1 MAEWLDELVAV
12 VLAGAAEALDL
23 AKSAEEAGEILA
35 YAVEAGVSA
44 TALGDLVATATRRWG
59 NLVPPAV
66 SEARTKPPATLPQD
80 VIDSILAEDA
90 ARNEPP
96 SQNAGVPFPSQLRE
110 AAEIGAAAV
119 AAQRE
124 ARIAA
129 ASGPSQ
135 SELREA
141 AEIGA
146 ASRAAQREARI
157 AAAEDAKP
165 TDTRSGQFRNRP
177 GSADTSVA
185 PVVPQESLEDRRTR
199 ARAKVGQS
207 GSDSPGTYEEILEA
221 EIERLASSRAVL
233 IDNRKFLDAINTA
246 NGVREATGKEAKQ
259 AIHIVMAGLRKFD
272 PNVNLYD
279 LVTGTTSVSA
289 LANGNEIIGTYGF
302 QELMDL
308 LDANDMLS
316 LDAPSDF
323 PGLGQVIDSDTF
335 NEFNAAA
342 QKFKIEAGLV
352 PGGLNGEKIARGF
365 SQIDGWTDALE
376 SEEPE
381 RFMPALEEMEESGS
395 GSTGYSEFIALE
407 PPKVTKQVDRDV
419 ADHFVKTFSSEAAGA
434 EYSGPRPVAGSGR
447 AGQAGSVTSVTPDAA
462 SRVRGVAEI
471 QADIARLEERKEGIR
486 SVTAGQ
492 QLAQQMDELKAELE
506 AESETAAL
514 APSDEDV
521 LNYLASLNGTPTT
534 LDTTTPYTGAPRL
547 TAAEKTAADRNE
559 VHALLQEQFGGFAF
573 FLQQNESQL
582 NVGLTANGTIVAA
595 DDPTASTVKNVLDV
609 IAEKGIVA
617 LDRVKGVLQKTEW
630 WQTTDTRAR
639 QFDAQFGE
647 LSEPGKQ
654 EYLEPILDNLSN
666 EAQFLGGEEYAEAF
680 DLDPERARRM
690 AEQIAREGKER
701 DVDYIRGMMVA
712 ESQFAASGSALSSF
726 GEARDEI
733 KKLGADY
740 YVGVSDSDAA
750 GWAEDIYVGDRD
762 VAWMTQYFKNQATA
776 RFPSLDH
783 AINTLQITP
792 GEYFAPYK
800 YEIEQMLD
808 RDVDMMREF
817 AEVIEFIPAGAGGDV
832 ARPMT
837 MGEAR
842 TFVRGTNEWQNST
855 QGQDQASALAFAI
868 GNTFGE
874 VA

>member
-1 MAEWLDELVAV
+1 MAGWLDKLQEGLKDAV
-12 VLAGAAEALDL
+12 EALDL
-23 AKSAEEAGEILA
+23 AESAEEAGEILA
-35 YAVEAGVSA
+35 AAAKAGISA
-44 TALGDLVATATRRWG
+44 TALGDLAAVAERRWG
-59 NLVPPAV
+59 NTADSQMIYSELSDTTLAEMAV
-66 SEARTKPPATLPQD
+66 VARSSLGIGVADSASGPVAGSLPQD

-90 ARNEPP
+90 ARNELP

-110 AAEIGAAAV
+110 AGEAAA
-119 AAQRE
+119 AAAAARRE

-129 ASGPSQ
+129 S
-135 SELREA
+135 
-141 AEIGA
+141 
-146 ASRAAQREARI
+146 
-157 AAAEDAKP
+157 
-165 TDTRSGQFRNRP
+165 SGQFRNRP
-177 GSADTSVA
+177 GSADTSVAPIAPSLA

-199 ARAKVGQS
+199 ARAKLGQG
-207 GSDSPGTYEEILEA
+207 GSDSPGTYAEILEA
-221 EIERLASSRAVL
+221 EIERLALSRTVL
-233 IDNRKFLDAINTA
+233 RDNLMFLDAINTA
-246 NGVREATGKEAKQ
+246 SGVREVTDTEAKQ
-259 AIHIVMAGLRKFD
+259 PIHIVMAGLREFD
-272 PNVNLYD
+272 PNVDLYD
-279 LVTGTTSVSA
+279 LVTGTTRVSGS
-289 LANGNEIIGTYGF
+289 ANDKEITGTYGF

-316 LDAPSDF
+316 LDAPSDWS
-323 PGLGQVIDSDTF
+323 GLRQNIDSDEF

-342 QKFKIEAGLV
+342 QRFKIEAGLV
-352 PGGLNGEKIARGF
+352 PGGLNTKQTGREF
-365 SQIDGWTDALE
+365 SQINGWTKALE

-381 RFMPALEEMEESGS
+381 RFMSALEEMEESGS
-395 GSTGYSEFIALE
+395 GSTGYSEILVLE
-407 PPKVTKQVDRDV
+407 PPKVTKQLDRAV
-419 ADHFVKTFSSEAAGA
+419 ADYFVSETAAPVA
-434 EYSGPRPVAGSGR
+434 PPSGAGSGR
-447 AGQAGSVTSVTPDAA
+447 AGQADGFGAPVERAEYSGPRPEAGSGRAGQAAAPSGAIRGTPPPVSSSAANAGLDAA
-462 SRVRGVAEI
+462 LGADAADE
-471 QADIARLEERKEGIR
+471 QA
-486 SVTAGQ
+486 T
-492 QLAQQMDELKAELE
+492 LADL
-506 AESETAAL
+506 SF
-514 APSDEDV
+514 
-521 LNYLASLNGTPTT
+521 LNPTT
-534 LDTTTPYTGAPRL
+534 STPYTGAPRL

-573 FLQQNESQL
+573 FLQSNESQL
-582 NVGLTANGTIVAA
+582 NVGLTADGTIVAA

-609 IAEKGIVA
+609 IVEKGIVA
-617 LDRVKGVLQKTEW
+617 LDRVKGILQKTEW

-647 LSEPGKQ
+647 LSEPGKV
-654 EYLEPILDNLSN
+654 EYLEPILNMLSD

-690 AEQIAREGKER
+690 AEQIAREGKET

-726 GEARDEI
+726 GESRDEI

-808 RDVDMMREF
+808 RDVDMMSEF
-817 AEVIEFIPAGAGGDV
+817 AEVIEYIPNGAGGDV

-837 MGEAR
+837 LGEAR